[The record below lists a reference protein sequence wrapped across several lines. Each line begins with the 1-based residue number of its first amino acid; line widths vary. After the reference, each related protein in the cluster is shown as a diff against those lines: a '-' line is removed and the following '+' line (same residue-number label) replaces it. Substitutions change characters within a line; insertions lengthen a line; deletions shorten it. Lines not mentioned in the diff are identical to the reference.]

1 MAIEPIK
8 LTPEDQRT
16 LEQLGPDI
24 EALEREIARA
34 ERAGLDVTTVKSDL
48 AKAKALREGV
58 LREYAT

>member
-24 EALEREIARA
+24 EALELEIAKA
-34 ERAGLDVTTVKSDL
+34 ERAGLDVAKLKDDL
-48 AKAKALREGV
+48 DKAKTLREGI

>member
-8 LTPEDQRT
+8 LTTEDRRT

-24 EALEREIARA
+24 EALERELARA
-34 ERAGLDVTTVKSDL
+34 ERAGLDVTRLKDDL
-48 AKAKALREGV
+48 AKAKTLREGV

>member
-8 LTPEDQRT
+8 LTAEDRRT

-24 EALEREIARA
+24 EALEAELAKA
-34 ERAGLDVTTVKSDL
+34 ERAGIDVAKLKDDL
-48 AKAKALREGV
+48 AKAKTLREGI

>member
-8 LTPEDQRT
+8 LTAEDRRT

-34 ERAGLDVTTVKSDL
+34 ERAGLDVTTIKDDL
-48 AKAKALREGV
+48 AKAKALREGI